1 VNQHPTVAI
10 EPDWLVPIESPPLYR
25 GYVVVEKGRVAFVG
39 NELPFK
45 FASIPQ
51 VRLAGTTILPGLV
64 NSHCHLEF
72 SDVPEPIPVGS
83 SFPSWI
89 RSVIDRRKS
98 MDVDPSR
105 LAETR
110 QAALSKGIAESY
122 AAGVRWVVD
131 MTTEPWSSEW
141 IDSAVNDLSNAT
153 PSVLGGMPEAP
164 IVVQPCFEMIDVSP
178 TRREQTLG
186 FARRQCA
193 APDLNSRGRGG
204 LAPHAPYTASPRLTQ
219 LCTEISRREQRVV
232 SMHLAES
239 VEEMEWLATQSGPF
253 SELLLPILGEYHF
266 KSLRDVTQHLVHL
279 SQAWRSL
286 IVHGNYLSVRDLVIL
301 SHHAASM
308 AVVHCPR
315 THEYF
320 GHDHNT
326 SKRYP
331 LAERMSAGV
340 RHLLG
345 TDSRASNPDLN
356 LWSEAQAVRANH
368 PDIASLAILRMVT
381 TDAANFLAIGDRYGD
396 LRVGGPANLTAI
408 QCVNG
413 PNGDSSS
420 GELYDAI
427 LSTKT
432 RACPL
437 ESLLVA

>member
-1 VNQHPTVAI
+1 MNQHPTVAI

-25 GYVVVEKGRVAFVG
+25 GYVVVEQGRIAFVG
-39 NELPFK
+39 NELPSK

-51 VRLAGTTILPGLV
+51 VRLAGTAILPGLV

-72 SDVPEPIPVGS
+72 SDLPEPIPVGS

-89 RSVIDRRKS
+89 RSVIDRRKF
-98 MDVDPSR
+98 MNVDPSR
-105 LAETR
+105 LAEAR
-110 QAALSKGIAESY
+110 QAAISNGIAESY

-141 IDSAVNDLSNAT
+141 IDSAVDVLSTAT
-153 PSVLGGMPEAP
+153 PSVLGGMPEPP
-164 IVVQPCFEMIDVSP
+164 IVVQPCFEMIDVSQ

-186 FARRQCA
+186 FEMSQCIVA
-193 APDLNSRGRGG
+193 ERNSRGRGG

-219 LCTEISRREQRVV
+219 LCCAISRRERRVV

-253 SELLLPILGEYHF
+253 SELLLPILGKYHF
-266 KSLRDVTQHLVHL
+266 KSLSDVRQHLMHL

-286 IVHGNYLSVRDLVIL
+286 IVHGNYLSVRDLGIL

-315 THEYF
+315 THGYF
-320 GHDHNT
+320 GHVHVK
-326 SKRYP
+326 SMCYP

-356 LWSEAQAVRANH
+356 LWSEAQAVRAYH
-368 PDIASLAILRMVT
+368 PEIASLAILRMVT

-408 QCVNG
+408 QYANG
-413 PNGDSSS
+413 PNRDSSS

-427 LSTKT
+427 LSKKT
-432 RACPL
+432 RSCPL